1 MSARSRAFW
10 AQECKLTC
18 LGGSERGTCACRCPN
33 DCVAQHDPGFG
44 AARQRAKEAMGR
56 HLMNAIAGSSVHEI
70 LSATRDGSESPSN
83 LCVLDIRI
91 VQGEI
96 KC

>member
-1 MSARSRAFW
+1 
-10 AQECKLTC
+10 
-18 LGGSERGTCACRCPN
+18 
-33 DCVAQHDPGFG
+33 
-44 AARQRAKEAMGR
+44 MGR